1 MCVGLAVVH
10 GYARHPWLL
19 REGLGGYLAL
29 RQSYAKMCKNV
40 VDLVT
45 FTEKFCHSTDG
56 DCLDNLSYRNR
67 SEEPLESEWKQICSE
82 MKMSQQLTDPG
93 VLKEETG

>member
-1 MCVGLAVVH
+1 MVRLSENGSICMCVGLAVVQ

-19 REGLGGYLAL
+19 REVLGGYLAL

-67 SEEPLESEWKQICSE
+67 SENAIN
-82 MKMSQQLTDPG
+82 DG
-93 VLKEETG
+93 